1 MELSDLLGKTIVKI
15 TGGTRGDD
23 EVNFEFEDGTH
34 LRLTH
39 IQDCCEAV
47 YIEDIE
53 GDWSD
58 LIGSPLTFI
67 TEECSGEN
75 DYRIDDQYYESVTW
89 TFYKFATVR
98 GWVDLRWFG
107 TSNGYYSERVDIF
120 INGER
125 VYNNI

>member
-1 MELSDLLGKTIVKI
+1 MKLNDLLGRTITKI
-15 TGGTRGDD
+15 TGGRIGDD

-34 LRLTH
+34 LRMTH
-39 IQDCCEAV
+39 IQDCCERV

-67 TEECSGEN
+67 AEESNYQRKDCL
-75 DYRIDDQYYESVTW
+75 ESCTW
-89 TFYKFATVR
+89 TFYKFATNK

-107 TSNGYYSERVDIF
+107 SSNGYYSEKVDIF
-120 INGER
+120 ING
-125 VYNNI
+125 IGI